1 VDFISFVPGILIVIL
16 IYVYNGLSMSGSAAA
31 ESMTE
36 FLAVDTIVT
45 HFKDTGFTP
54 ESYDLY

>member
-1 VDFISFVPGILIVIL
+1 MRINRRLRQWIYFLCAGNSHSDL

-36 FLAVDTIVT
+36 F
-45 HFKDTGFTP
+45 FKAIGIG
-54 ESYDLY
+54 